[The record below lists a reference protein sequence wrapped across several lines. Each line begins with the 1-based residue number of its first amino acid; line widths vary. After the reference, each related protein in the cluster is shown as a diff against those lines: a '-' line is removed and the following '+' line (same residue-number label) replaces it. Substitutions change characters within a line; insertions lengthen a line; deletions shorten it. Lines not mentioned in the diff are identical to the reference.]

1 MHNDL
6 LTTDTIL
13 VESYAGVAV
22 RTTTVYL
29 FLLVMVRIMGKREI
43 GQLSPFDLVVAITI
57 GELAAVALEL
67 ESDLVK
73 ALVPIALI
81 VLFEL
86 LLSYASLKSH
96 VLRRLIT
103 GSPTVVIENGTILYE
118 NLRRNRYNMS
128 DLLSQLR
135 EKDIFSPS
143 EVEYA
148 ILEPSGRLSV
158 LKKSQD
164 RAVTPADLH
173 IDTGYEGLPVPLVC
187 DGMVQINNLEKLS
200 LSTDWLNDQLK
211 SRGIRDVHDVA
222 LALIDTGGEL
232 YISRKSGPPERAAP
246 RA

>member
-1 MHNDL
+1 M
-6 LTTDTIL
+6 
-13 VESYAGVAV
+13 ESYAGITV
-22 RTTTVYL
+22 RTTAVYL

-81 VLFEL
+81 ALLEL

-103 GSPTVVIENGTILYE
+103 GSPTVVIENGRIHYE
-118 NLRRNRYNMS
+118 NLKRNRYNTS

-135 EKDIFSPS
+135 EKDVFSPG

-158 LKKSQD
+158 LKRSQH

-173 IDTGYEGLPVPLVC
+173 LGTGYEGLSFPLVC
-187 DGMVQINNLEKLS
+187 DGVVQNRNMEQLS
-200 LSTDWLNDQLK
+200 LSMDWLNDQL
-211 SRGIRDVHDVA
+211 RLRNIGGVHDVA
-222 LALIDTGGEL
+222 LALIDAGGEL
-232 YISRKSGPPERAAP
+232 YVSTKSDPGEHTAP
-246 RA
+246 RDVIP